1 MVGYTGSACQRSK
14 CLNDCSGHGTCTSM
28 RRYAREAQA
37 IPLSSTVYQYD
48 ATDSYTAWDSDMIF
62 ACLCDSSWAVGL
74 GAGETQQ
81 PEYFGPDCSLRH
93 CASGDD
99 PRTTSTMN
107 PIATYSASWSGTTL
121 TIDEVKLGKVTVGQ
135 RLSGAGIVMGT
146 YVSAFGTGTG
156 STGTYTLSQ
165 SHSNSSGTING
176 LFHHNETDC
185 EGMLP
190 PGGATPGLAG
200 NLCQVDCSNRGICNY
215 QTGVCACFDDFYGS
229 DCSLTGSDINYDNDW
244 H

>member
-1 MVGYTGSACQRSK
+1 
-14 CLNDCSGHGTCTSM
+14 M